1 MKRLFTCW
9 TVSSKIF
16 GLKFDEHGELEFRFE
31 FQADSDFG
39 INLDLVKMKNQSLK
53 DSGLA
58 IHQPVIS
65 YELQFR
71 PIEYLNKMYLISKYI
86 TVFYDEHLLY
96 TVMH

>member
-1 MKRLFTCW
+1 
-9 TVSSKIF
+9 
-16 GLKFDEHGELEFRFE
+16 LKFDEHGELEFRFE

-65 YELQFR
+65 
-71 PIEYLNKMYLISKYI
+71 
-86 TVFYDEHLLY
+86 DE
-96 TVMH
+96 